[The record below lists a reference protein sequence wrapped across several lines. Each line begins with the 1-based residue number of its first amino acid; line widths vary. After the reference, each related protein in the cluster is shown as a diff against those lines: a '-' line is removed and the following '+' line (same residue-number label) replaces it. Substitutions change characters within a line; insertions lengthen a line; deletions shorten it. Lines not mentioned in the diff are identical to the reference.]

1 MRRARRAVSLREG
14 SMREVEANRADH
26 GGAAGGV
33 VAGSREERRGAAV
46 SSRLGAAE
54 RASLPMVLH
63 TRVVSGSG
71 GGPDKTILRSACYVD
86 PQRLRM
92 GAAYIHPV
100 GDSGIKALRERARD
114 WGCPMWEFPESGPID
129 PWIVQALLRLCREQ
143 RVTIWHAHDYKTDA
157 LGLLLRRFWPMKLV
171 TTVHGWTRESL
182 RTRLYYH
189 VDNWCLN
196 KYDQVIAVSRDLEG
210 HCWERGV
217 AEDRLTYIPNAIEPE
232 EYSRALA
239 PEAARRALGVAADR
253 FVIGTVGRLS
263 VEKGVSRSV
272 YCLAQ
277 VRKAFPNVELHLV
290 GDGPERAK
298 IEGLARE
305 LGVAEAVRFWGWQAR
320 VKPFYEV
327 MDLLLLPSHTE
338 GLPNVVLEAM
348 AMGVPVAATD
358 VGGVAELLEEGRCGV
373 VLARDQTTWS
383 KQLVPLLSQPQ
394 RRAALSRRARRRV
407 EERYTFRRRMERV
420 MAVYERVLGG
430 ASQGEAAGDRVRKAA

>member
-1 MRRARRAVSLREG
+1 MRD
-14 SMREVEANRADH
+14 VEANRADDR
-26 GGAAGGV
+26 GAAAADGV
-33 VAGSREERRGAAV
+33 VGGSREVHRPAGVPTSLTAAQ
-46 SSRLGAAE
+46 

-71 GGPDKTILRSACYVD
+71 GGPDKTVLRSACYVD

-92 GAAYIHPV
+92 AAAYIHPA
-100 GDSGIKALRERARD
+100 GDGGIKTLRERARD

-129 PWIVQALLRLCREQ
+129 PRIVQALLRLCREQ

-182 RTRLYYH
+182 RTQLYYH
-189 VDNWCLN
+189 VDNWCLS
-196 KYDQVIAVSRDLEG
+196 KYDHVIAVSRDLEG
-210 HCWERGV
+210 HCLERGV
-217 AEDRLTYIPNAIEPE
+217 SEDRLTYIPNAIESE

-290 GDGPERAK
+290 GDGPERGKLEA
-298 IEGLARE
+298 LARE
-305 LGVAEAVRFWGWQAR
+305 LGVAGAVKFWGWQAR

-348 AMGVPVAATD
+348 SMGVPVAATD
-358 VGGVAELLEEGRCGV
+358 VGGVSELLEEGHCGV
-373 VLARDQTTWS
+373 ILARDQTGWG
-383 KQLVPLLSQPQ
+383 KQLIPLLSQPEW
-394 RRAALSRRARRRV
+394 RAALSRRARQRV

-420 MAVYERVLGG
+420 VAVYERVLSG
-430 ASQGEAAGDRVRKAA
+430 ASQGDAAGDRVRKAA